1 MTQSPLQPVHV
12 FPYCHKVSG
21 GHSNAIRAMVLAEVS
36 QGLDSLMFCPFCDD
50 PSLEKLRHGIIVA
63 RRHGPAGDPSDEP
76 VVEAPLG
83 APRQIFHVHGV
94 NWDVVRVARCLR
106 RKTVPYVMT
115 SHGAL
120 NYRGPLHFLK
130 KFIVL
135 NLFTGL
141 VGKAKGIHFLNEVGR
156 HRFQRLM
163 PTWSGATLVAAHAV
177 QVPDLSQLTVAS
189 RTDFGVPPDG
199 FLFLYLG
206 RLDVHT
212 KGLDLLV
219 QAFSQVAAGGT
230 ARLILA
236 GPDWEGG
243 RAQLEALARR
253 LGCTDRVHFLGPQY
267 GAKKWAALR
276 LADVFVSPSR
286 WDAGPV
292 TLKEAI
298 GVGLPAITTT
308 VINPAQE
315 LAEHH
320 AVYLCAPTVSGVAR
334 AMNTLM
340 GDAALRQQLG
350 ADGQAYVLHN
360 CSRPVVGQA
369 LAGFYERALASHR

>member
-1 MTQSPLQPVHV
+1 M
-12 FPYCHKVSG
+12 
-21 GHSNAIRAMVLAEVS
+21 ILAEVS

-50 PSLEKLRHGIIVA
+50 PLLEKLRDGTIVA
-63 RRHGPAGDPSDEP
+63 RRHWASDDSSDEP

-83 APRQIFHVHGV
+83 GPRQIFHVHGV
-94 NWDVVRVARCLR
+94 NRDIVRVARGLR

-130 KFIVL
+130 KFVVL
-135 NLFTGL
+135 NFFTGL
-141 VGKAKGIHFLNEVGR
+141 VGKADGIHFLNEQGR
-156 HRFQRLM
+156 RRFHRLM
-163 PTWSGATLVAAHAV
+163 PTWSGASLVAAHPV
-177 QVPDLSQLTVAS
+177 QAPDPSQVTVVS

-206 RLDVHT
+206 RLAVYT

-219 QAFSQVAAGGT
+219 QAFSQVATGST
-230 ARLILA
+230 ARLALV

-243 RAQLEALARR
+243 RARLEALARR
-253 LGCTDRVHFLGPQY
+253 MGCADRVHFLGPQH

-292 TLKEAI
+292 ALMEAM
-298 GVGLPAITTT
+298 GAGLAAITTT
-308 VINPAQE
+308 VINPAAE
-315 LAEHH
+315 LAEHR
-320 AVYLCAPTVSGVAR
+320 AAYLCAPTVSGVAR
-334 AMNTLM
+334 AMSIVM
-340 GDAALRQQLG
+340 GDAALRQRLG

-360 CSRPVVGQA
+360 CSPPVVGQA
-369 LAGFYERALASHR
+369 LAGFYEQALARH